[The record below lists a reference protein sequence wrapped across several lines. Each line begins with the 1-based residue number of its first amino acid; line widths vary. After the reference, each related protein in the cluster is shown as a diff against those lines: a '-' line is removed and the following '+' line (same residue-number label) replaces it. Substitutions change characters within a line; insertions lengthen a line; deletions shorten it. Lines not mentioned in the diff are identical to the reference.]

1 MIDQKLIK
9 FIINDI
15 QPFNILVNQHF
26 RTFVNSLNPSYNIP
40 SQHKIDQIIEFSFQ
54 NTRQT
59 LMDIINSVGV
69 ESVSLTCD
77 FWTSRG
83 RHGYIGVTSC
93 FLNENF
99 EFNEMLLALQHVPY
113 PHTAEVIYEKLKEII
128 YQWGIQ
134 NKVFTLTTDNGANMV
149 KAAKLLKDDI

>member
-1 MIDQKLIK
+1 MIFNLLI
-9 FIINDI
+9 F
-15 QPFNILVNQHF
+15 
-26 RTFVNSLNPSYNIP
+26 TFVVNSLNPSYNIP
-40 SQHKIDQIIEFSFQ
+40 SQQKIDQIIEFSFQ

-113 PHTAEVIYEKLKEII
+113 
-128 YQWGIQ
+128 
-134 NKVFTLTTDNGANMV
+134 
-149 KAAKLLKDDI
+149 

>member
-26 RTFVNSLNPSYNIP
+26 RTFVVNSLNPSYNIP
-40 SQHKIDQIIEFSFQ
+40 SQQKIDQIIEFSFQ

-83 RHGYIGVTSC
+83 RHGYIGVC
-93 FLNENF
+93 NILFF
-99 EFNEMLLALQHVPY
+99 
-113 PHTAEVIYEKLKEII
+113 K
-128 YQWGIQ
+128 
-134 NKVFTLTTDNGANMV
+134 
-149 KAAKLLKDDI
+149 